1 MSTET
6 DKNRTPRSRRI
17 YRVGAKTP
25 EGRFLKHCEQQLVA
39 QLGGLPSFGQL
50 VLVRRAARA
59 MLQLEKLDAKMASGN
74 WTDHDARTYGG
85 LSNNLRL
92 TIRELD
98 KGRGRAAE
106 KSVPSLADIVARHAK
121 AAEAAPA

>member
-6 DKNRTPRSRRI
+6 DQNRTARPKRL
-17 YRVGAKTP
+17 YRVGNKTP
-25 EGRFLKHCEQQLVA
+25 EGCFLKHCEQQFVA
-39 QLGGLPSFGQL
+39 QLGGLPSFAQL

-59 MLQLEKLDAKMASGN
+59 ALQLEKLDAKMASGN

-92 TIRELD
+92 TIRELE
-98 KGRGRAAE
+98 KGRGKAAE
-106 KSVPSLADIVARHAK
+106 KAVPTIAEIAARHAK
-121 AAEAAPA
+121 AAEGASA